1 MQEKLDFLRSLP
13 IFADLTDAQLVDLA
27 QICVPWSYKRGS
39 ILAYQGDAVDN
50 LFIVRS
56 GRLETFSVD
65 KNGIATPA
73 RHYEPGDYFEDIWLF
88 IEHMQPTTIRA
99 MSDGELYTIHEDA
112 FFFFLE
118 DHPRAILDLSEE
130 AWDELD
136 RSVAQEDA
144 DTIRHLSLLPGELI
158 EYQTRRTKL
167 LLFFELTIPL
177 LFMLIVPTAVVI
189 ALQSGGILN
198 QLWVQVTAALLL
210 GLPPLLLAIYR
221 YVDWANDFLWMTT
234 KHLVHR
240 EFDLRTISVQTEKV
254 PIDRIQSI
262 RVEKP
267 TIIETF
273 LGVGTVRV
281 TTAAQDKG
289 IKFDKISNPGEM
301 EDVYNRIRMRERSL
315 NEGRTRSAVRGVLRR
330 QFSVPDNLEPIQESS
345 DGGESSQESTQKA
358 SSRCRVKRRG
368 VRVEDGTTITYGKH
382 WFVLVFRVWWVVC
395 LMLATV
401 ALTLIAW
408 NSFPAARIGATL
420 VLAAFVLFL
429 EAAGYYYLYEDWA
442 NDVFQ
447 LTNDT
452 VIDIDRGPFG
462 LTETRKTAQI
472 SNVQNVR
479 TVLPN
484 FVAAIFNFGDVVIDT
499 AGASAEIVFEDVAN
513 PTRVQTEIFERR
525 ESLVR
530 TIRNRDASGRR
541 EEIGLMLEEYRRL
554 RDSEQIHHRPLPPIE
569 DEF

>member
-1 MQEKLDFLRSLP
+1 MQDKLDFLRSLP
-13 IFADLTDAQLVDLA
+13 IFSDLTDAQLVDLA

-65 KNGIATPA
+65 QNGIATPVT
-73 RHYEPGDYFEDIWLF
+73 HYEPGDYFEDVWLF
-88 IEHMQPTTIRA
+88 VEHTQPTTIRA

-118 DHPRAILDLSEE
+118 DHPRAILDLSED

-136 RSVAQEDA
+136 RSMAQEDTSA
-144 DTIRHLSLLPGELI
+144 VRHLSLLPGELV
-158 EYQTRRTKL
+158 EYATRRTKL
-167 LLFFELTIPL
+167 LLFFELTFPL
-177 LFMLIVPTAVVI
+177 LFMLIVPTAAVF
-189 ALQSGGILN
+189 ALRNGNTFN
-198 QLWVQVTAALLL
+198 QLWVQGLVAFIL
-210 GLPPLLLAIYR
+210 GVPPLLLALYR
-221 YVDWANDFLWMTT
+221 YVDWANDYLWMTT

-301 EDVYNRIRMRERSL
+301 EGVYNRIRNRERTL

-330 QFSVPDNLEPIQESS
+330 QFHVPENLEPIKES
-345 DGGESSQESTQKA
+345 GEGETSQESTTKA
-358 SSRCRVKRRG
+358 RTRRRVRRRG
-368 VRVEDGTTITYGKH
+368 VRVEEGNTITYGKH

-395 LMLATV
+395 LMLGTV

-408 NSFPAARIGATL
+408 NTFPAARIGATL
-420 VLAAFVLFL
+420 VLSGFILFL
-429 EAAGYYYLYEDWA
+429 QAAGYYYLYEDWA

-479 TVLPN
+479 TVMPN

-499 AGASAEIVFEDVAN
+499 AGASAEITFEDVAN

-530 TIRNRDASGRR
+530 SNRNRDASGRR

-554 RDSEQIHHRPLPPIE
+554 RDAEQIHHRPLPPI
-569 DEF
+569 DEEF